1 MPDEWDLA
9 TQLQGVPS
17 LTKGRQ
23 VGWVVGT
30 RVPGLIAGA
39 GVGCLMCDWAGL
51 HSTIYDGNLT
61 PPGLGGALS
70 SGQAKP
76 EQVLP
81 SGGQA
86 IPLQGGERNSQRA
99 QSQVG

>member
-39 GVGCLMCDWAGL
+39 GVGCLMCDWTGL
-51 HSTIYDGNLT
+51 LSTIYDGNLT

-70 SGQAKP
+70 SFLDVYKP
-76 EQVLP
+76 QLWGSCLLHPISLP
-81 SGGQA
+81 
-86 IPLQGGERNSQRA
+86 R
-99 QSQVG
+99 